1 MARGLA
7 LADIHPAV
15 EARIN
20 DQDLDGLMALYA
32 PDAAL
37 VGLDGSVVTGK
48 EAIREQY
55 AGFLEMHGRM
65 TLRTRYALEIG
76 DLAVLSNEW
85 TLTAGDQTMSAVTH
99 EVAQRQSE
107 GGWLYVID
115 HPFAGLEP
123 EEAAAYAA
131 ALEA

>member
-1 MARGLA
+1 MARGVA
-7 LADIHPAV
+7 LAELHSAV
-15 EARIN
+15 EAGIN

-37 VGLDGSVVTGK
+37 VGLDGSVVTGR

-55 AGFLEMHGRM
+55 AGFLEMQGRM
-65 TLRTRYALEIG
+65 TLRTRYAL
-76 DLAVLSNEW
+76 
-85 TLTAGDQTMSAVTH
+85 
-99 EVAQRQSE
+99 AQRQSE

>member
-1 MARGLA
+1 MARGVP

-15 EARIN
+15 EAGVN
-20 DQDLDGLMALYA
+20 DQDLDGLMALYE

-37 VGLDGSVVTGK
+37 VLLDGSVVTGR

-55 AGFLEMHGRM
+55 AGMLQPDGRM
-65 TLRTRYALEIG
+65 TLRTRYTLEIG
-76 DLAVLSNEW
+76 DLAVLSNAW
-85 TLTAGDQTMSAVTH
+85 TFTAGDQTMSAVTH
-99 EVAQRQSE
+99 EVARRQSE

-131 ALEA
+131 ALGA